1 MSLDQTA
8 GPCGDACHAAT
19 YHVYAATVEGGPGVR
34 RAVLP
39 TTMRGFAAWALAAL
53 TAACV
58 CSATEETTSNV
69 VTLTKENYSQFVSE
83 EPLSLVEFYAPWCG
97 HCQALAPQ
105 YEEAA
110 TELLRSE
117 VKLAKVDCTVEEAL
131 CNDNEVT
138 GFPTLKVFRYGQSTP
153 YNGPRKAEGIVAY
166 MGKQKLPAVL
176 PVAWEDLEEFK
187 EKDKFVLLA
196 FCEELDEVS
205 NKELKAFAEANR
217 DALVV
222 GVSHSEA
229 LAAELGVKVPG
240 AVAFRTFDEP
250 KVVLQASGALSQ
262 AELQQFYDLESLPL
276 LDEVSAENFMKY
288 AMSGLP
294 LAYYFVDP
302 ESPTREAEIQKLTE
316 VSKAFR
322 GKVNMV
328 SIDAIK
334 FSSHA
339 KALNLP
345 GDAWPAFAVQN
356 MESGAK
362 YPLSDLGQDLAASVH
377 AFLTKFVEG
386 GLQPSLK
393 SGAIPEQTSPVISVV
408 TDEFDKWVF
417 DDAKDVLLELYA
429 PWCGHC
435 KRLAPTYEKLAE
447 LYRNDADAAKLVTI
461 AKMDGTENDI
471 PPNADITL
479 TGFPTILLKPAG
491 AGAREFVKYEG
502 DRTIESLIDFVA
514 TKGTHKASVTL
525 AAPQE
530 ATTTTAEHAT
540 TAAVETATPSADATE
555 HDEL

>member
-1 MSLDQTA
+1 
-8 GPCGDACHAAT
+8 
-19 YHVYAATVEGGPGVR
+19 
-34 RAVLP
+34 
-39 TTMRGFAAWALAAL
+39 MRGIAAWALAAL
-53 TAACV
+53 AAVCV
-58 CSATEETTSNV
+58 CGATEEATSDV
-69 VTLTKENYSQFVSE
+69 VTLTKENYSQFVVE

-110 TELLRSE
+110 TTLRKSGI
-117 VKLAKVDCTVEEAL
+117 KLAKVDCTQEESL

-138 GFPTLKVFRYGQSTP
+138 GFPTLKVFRHGQSTP
-153 YNGPRKAEGIVAY
+153 YTGPRKADGIVSY
-166 MGKQKLPAVL
+166 MSKQQLPAVS
-176 PVAWEDLEEFK
+176 PVSQETLEDFK
-187 EKDKFVLLA
+187 SKDKFVLLA
-196 FCEELDEVS
+196 FCDELDEAS
-205 NKELKAFAEANR
+205 KKELLLFAEANR
-217 DALVV
+217 DTLVV

-229 LAAELGVKVPG
+229 LAAQHGVRFPG

-250 KVVLQASGALSQ
+250 QVVLQASGALSQ
-262 AELQQFYDLESLPL
+262 NDLQQFYALESLPL
-276 LDEVSAENFMKY
+276 IDEVSAENFMKY

-302 ESPTREAEIQKLTE
+302 ESPTREAELQQLAPVAKE
-316 VSKAFR
+316 FR

-345 GDAWPAFAVQN
+345 GDTWPALAVQN

-362 YPLSDLGQDLAASVH
+362 YPLSDLGTDLAASVKS
-377 AFLTKFVEG
+377 FLTKFVQGE
-386 GLQPSLK
+386 LQPSLK
-393 SGAIPEQTSPVISVV
+393 SGPVPEQTSPVVEVV

-447 LYRNDADAAKLVTI
+447 LYRQDADASKLVTI

-479 TGFPTILLKPAG
+479 TGFPTVLLKPAG
-491 AGAREFVKYEG
+491 AGARTFVKYEG

-514 TKGTHKASVTL
+514 TKGTHKASITL
-525 AAPQE
+525 APASE
-530 ATTTTAEHAT
+530 ASATTEASASSTAVSTSAS
-540 TAAVETATPSADATE
+540 ATPSTEASE

>member
-1 MSLDQTA
+1 
-8 GPCGDACHAAT
+8 
-19 YHVYAATVEGGPGVR
+19 
-34 RAVLP
+34 
-39 TTMRGFAAWALAAL
+39 MRGFAAWAVAAL

-58 CSATEETTSNV
+58 CSATEETSSNV
-69 VTLTKENYSQFVSE
+69 VTLTKENYSRFVAD

-110 TELLRSE
+110 TELLKSDI
-117 VKLAKVDCTVEEAL
+117 KLAKVDCTVEEAL
-131 CNDNEVT
+131 CSDNEVT
-138 GFPTLKVFRYGQSTP
+138 GFPTLKVFRHGQASPYG
-153 YNGPRKAEGIVAY
+153 GPRKSDGIVSY
-166 MGKQKLPAVL
+166 MAKQKLPAVS
-176 PVAWEDLEEFK
+176 PVTTENLEEFK
-187 EKDKFVLLA
+187 SKDKFVLVA
-196 FCEELDEVS
+196 FCDEQDETS

-229 LAAELGVKVPG
+229 LAVEVGVKMPA
-240 AVAFRTFDEP
+240 AVAFRAFDEP
-250 KVVLQASGALSQ
+250 KVVLQASGALSHT
-262 AELQQFYDLESLPL
+262 ELQQFYDLESLPL

-302 ESPTREAEIQKLTE
+302 ESPTREAEIQKLTD
-316 VSKAFR
+316 VAKAFR

-334 FSSHA
+334 FRSHA

-345 GDAWPAFAVQN
+345 GETWPAFAVQN

-362 YPLSDLGQDLAASVH
+362 YPLSDLGQVLAASVRD
-377 AFLTKFVEG
+377 FLTQFVDG
-386 GLQPSLK
+386 KLQPSLK
-393 SGAIPEQTSPVISVV
+393 SGAIPEQTSPVVSVV

-479 TGFPTILLKPAG
+479 MGFPTILLKPAG

-514 TKGTHKASVTL
+514 TKGTHKASVTV
-525 AAPQE
+525 AAPAE
-530 ATTTTAEHAT
+530 TSASVSESATSTP
-540 TAAVETATPSADATE
+540 AATATASADATK